1 MDNDERRKAYACD
14 VTYGTNNEIGFDYLR
29 DNMVIY
35 KNQRVQRPF
44 NFAVVDEVDSILI
57 DEARTPLIISGQ
69 GDQSTELY
77 QLADM
82 FARTLK
88 MHKVVELDDK
98 VDNDGMDG
106 DYIVD
111 EKAKTA
117 TLTPSGVKKA
127 EQYFNV
133 ENLMDSDN
141 LTLLHHI
148 NQAIKAHGIMHNEQ
162 DYVVKDGEVII
173 VDEFTGRLM
182 MGRRYNEGL
191 HQAIEAK
198 EGVKV
203 ARESKTLATITF
215 QNLFIKS
222 SPV

>member
-1 MDNDERRKAYACD
+1 MTISATTWSFN
-14 VTYGTNNEIGFDYLR
+14 
-29 DNMVIY
+29 
-35 KNQRVQRPF
+35 KNQRVQPAF

-117 TLTPSGVKKA
+117 TLTPSGVKKP
-127 EQYFNV
+127 
-133 ENLMDSDN
+133 SSIS
-141 LTLLHHI
+141 TW
-148 NQAIKAHGIMHNEQ
+148 
-162 DYVVKDGEVII
+162 
-173 VDEFTGRLM
+173 
-182 MGRRYNEGL
+182 
-191 HQAIEAK
+191 
-198 EGVKV
+198 
-203 ARESKTLATITF
+203 KT
-215 QNLFIKS
+215 
-222 SPV
+222 